1 MTNYKFSL
9 PGFVL
14 LLCALLIPARGH
26 AFSTDVYASS
36 SVLSTGVW
44 MKVAIE
50 SDGLYL
56 LPNATLRSWGF
67 TDPSRVRVVGYGGRR
82 QSDIL
87 SLDNYTDDLP
97 VVPSEVTPKGVVFY
111 GLGPGQWHCD
121 DSGDFYYYRP
131 NDFTNYAYYFVG
143 YSDET
148 LPDGTIG
155 STGVPGDG
163 TGVTVFP
170 DYVQYAAETT
180 SPGEAGPLLV
190 GEEFRYTRSRTVS
203 LKLTDPVVEDA
214 TTPLGVH
221 CAFVSRIIGGTG
233 KLTLG
238 VNGSGTTAS
247 MTIPACVSS
256 SYIHGV
262 LTENDL
268 TVDAPM
274 GTDGAAKV
282 ALNFSAGGNVRGAWL
297 QSLAITYPRHLRL
310 GSGGYLRFSSGAC
323 ALRLGDAAEGVT
335 VWDVTDAQ
343 AVRRVDVGVA
353 SGEARWAVTDAGTA
367 PRNYVAWNPNA
378 SIPTPLL
385 VGRIDNQNLHG
396 AEGLEMVI
404 VTPKAYMTQAE
415 RIADIHRADS
425 MKVAVVDVEQVYNE
439 FSSGCPDVGGIRRY
453 FKMLY
458 DRGSSAGSPL
468 RYAILVGRT
477 SFDMRDRTT
486 GGRRDYPLIPAWM
499 PEAPSASLSDNTGY
513 SSDDIAAMLED
524 GSGADLR
531 RDKLSIAIGRIPATD
546 VDELRLMVDKLV
558 DYDSG
563 ARKSAWKH
571 RFLFIADDE
580 DASVH
585 LTQTEDMVRAIES
598 TERHQHLARKVYIDA
613 YDRQGK
619 DVPGART
626 QMYRY
631 LDEGVVW
638 WNFVGHAN
646 PTSWT
651 GEGILTYSDVNNLYL
666 RHIPFIYAA
675 TCDFLRLDAATIS
688 GAELLYKERYG
699 GAIGIISAVRPVYIS
714 DNGNLTRAIGRA
726 LATRGDDGC
735 LLTPGEIYRRAKN
748 DIRSENGMLLP
759 DDNRLRYVFLGDPAL
774 RLATPSNIVRLD
786 AVRGVAIDP
795 DDAPTIAAL
804 EQPEISGSVTDPL
817 GNVLTDF
824 NGTVLVE
831 IFDSERSVT
840 TKGYGADGVKT
851 TFEDLG
857 ERLYCGSAKVEGGRF
872 TIKVAMPAEVAQN
885 YRPAAM
891 SLFAYADN
899 DNVEAVGLCRNFYVY
914 GTDENAAE
922 DRERPVIETMIL
934 NHSSFRDGDT
944 VNDSP
949 MLIATVTDNVG
960 LNLSSAGIGHQMTA
974 ILDGTRTYTDLSQF
988 YTPNADGTPGGVIN
1002 YTFENLP
1009 IGSHELALRVWDTSG
1024 NSAVRTIDF
1033 NVAANVAP
1041 KIYDVYSDANP
1052 ASTAAN
1058 FYLSHDQPDAMST
1071 VTITVYNLLGRPV
1084 WNGTV
1089 TARSDMFLTTPVH
1102 WDLTDYS
1109 GRRVPRGI
1117 YLYSATISCNGENH
1131 QTVARRIAVTAK

>member
-1 MTNYKFSL
+1 MTKYKLSL
-9 PGFVL
+9 FHLLL
-14 LLCALLIPARGH
+14 LLCVLACPVRSR
-26 AFSTDVYASS
+26 AFSTEVYAPESALAS
-36 SVLSTGVW
+36 GTW

-50 SDGLYL
+50 QDGLYL
-56 LPNATLRSWGF
+56 IPNATLRNWGF
-67 TDPSRVRVVGYGGRR
+67 NEPARVRVVGYGGRR
-82 QSDIL
+82 LSDVL
-87 SLDNYTDDLP
+87 SASNYIDDLP
-97 VVPSEVTPKGVVFY
+97 AAPTEVTSKGVVFY

-121 DSGDFYYYRP
+121 DSGDYYYYRP

-143 YSDET
+143 YADEPVPT
-148 LPDGTIG
+148 SGG
-155 STGVPGDG
+155 ARTGLPGDANG
-163 TGVTVFP
+163 SATFP

-190 GEEFRYTRSRTVS
+190 GEEFRYTNSRTVS
-203 LKLTDPVVEDA
+203 LKLTDPVVTDGNS
-214 TTPLGVH
+214 PLGIH

-238 VNGSGTTAS
+238 VNGSAASAS
-247 MTIPACVSS
+247 MNIPACVSS
-256 SYIHGV
+256 SYVHGV

-268 TVDAPM
+268 GVTAPM
-274 GTDGAAKV
+274 SSDGSVKV
-282 ALNFSAGGNVRGAWL
+282 ALTFSAGGSVRGAWL
-297 QSLAITYPRHLRL
+297 QSLAITYQRHLRL
-310 GSGGYLRFSSGAC
+310 GSAGYLRFDSNAAG
-323 ALRLGDAAEGVT
+323 LRLGDAVEGVT
-335 VWDVTDAQ
+335 VWDVTDPRD
-343 AVRRVDVGVA
+343 VRRVDAAVA
-353 SGEARWAVTDAGTA
+353 GGEARWRVTESGL
-367 PRNYVAWNPNA
+367 RSYVAWNPNGA
-378 SIPTPLL
+378 IPTPSL
-385 VGRIDNQNLHG
+385 VGRIENQNLH
-396 AEGLEMVI
+396 ASDTPEMI
-404 VTPKAYMTQAE
+404 ILAPKAYMAQAE

-425 MKVAVVDVEQVYNE
+425 MKVEVVDVEAVYNE

-458 DRGSSAGSPL
+458 DRGLAAGSPL

-499 PEAPSASLSDNTGY
+499 PAAPSASLSDNTGY
-513 SSDDIAAMLED
+513 SSDDIAAMLAD

-558 DYDSG
+558 DYDRG

-585 LTQTEDMVRAIES
+585 LTQTEDMVRAIEA
-598 TERHQHLARKVYIDA
+598 TDRHQHLARKVYVDA

-619 DVPGART
+619 DVPGARA

-651 GEGILTYSDVNNLYL
+651 GEGILTYSDVNHLYL

-726 LATRGDDGC
+726 LATRGEDGR

-748 DIRSENGMLLP
+748 DIRSESGVLQP
-759 DDNRLRYVFLGDPAL
+759 DDNRLRYVFIGDPAL

-786 AVRGVAIDP
+786 AVRGVGIDP
-795 DDAPTIAAL
+795 DNAPSIAAL
-804 EQPEISGSVTDPL
+804 EQPELTGSVTDPL
-817 GNVLTDF
+817 GNLLSGF
-824 NGTVLVE
+824 NGTVLIE

-840 TKGYGADGVKT
+840 TKGYGTDGVRT

-857 ERLYCGSAKVEGGRF
+857 ERLYCGSAKVVDGRF
-872 TIKVAMPAEVAQN
+872 SIRIAMPAEVAQN

-899 DNVEAVGLCRNFYVY
+899 DNVEAVGLCRDFYVY

-922 DRERPVIETMIL
+922 DRERPVIESMVL
-934 NHSSFRDGDT
+934 NHSSFRPGDT

-949 MLIATVTDNVG
+949 MLIATVSDNVG
-960 LNLSSAGIGHQMTA
+960 INLSSAGIGHQMTA
-974 ILDGTRTYTDLSQF
+974 ILDGTGTYTDLAQF
-988 YTPNADGTPGGVIN
+988 YTPDADGKPGGVIN
-1002 YTFENLP
+1002 YTLENLP
-1009 IGSHELALRVWDTSG
+1009 IGPHQLALRVWDTSG
-1024 NSAVRTIDF
+1024 NSTVQTIDF
-1033 NVAANVAP
+1033 NVAANVAS

-1089 TARSDMFLTTPVH
+1089 TARSDMFLTTPVS

-1117 YLYSATISCNGENH
+1117 YLYSATISCNGQTH
-1131 QTVARRIAVTAK
+1131 QTVTRRIAVTAR